1 MVGHQVLVLS
11 IGVRIP
17 VPERM
22 KKIQCKL
29 DFLNERRGSEV
40 PAHFAARM
48 RKPERCVSIAN
59 TARPGRGA

>member
-1 MVGHQVLVLS
+1 MVGLQVLVLA

-40 PAHFAARM
+40 PAHFASGT
-48 RKPERCVSIAN
+48 RKPEPYARSAW
-59 TARPGRGA
+59 ARPGRGA